1 MGYRDI
7 DPHEIYS
14 LEDRI
19 LVDIRSPQEF
29 EEFHIPGAVNVPL
42 FENEEKRLIGYVYRK
57 EGVEKAKELG
67 EEIARRKLEEFYR
80 KFRELKEKHENVIVY
95 CWRGGMRSQGMCE
108 AMSKMGL
115 DLLRLRGGY
124 RAYRQFILK
133 DMERLTEG
141 IRFIVLTGKTGV
153 GKTKVLRELRRRG
166 YPVLDL
172 EDLAKD
178 RGSVFGSVGIRSQ
191 VSQKMFDS
199 LVYEELRRIG
209 EGLVFV
215 EDESRRIGNLYIP
228 DPVWRK
234 KSEGIY
240 VEVKASLWRRIEN
253 ILEDYTSEEGWE
265 EEAIQAVGRIK
276 KYLGPQRFEYLMEK
290 FKEKDYREVVRF
302 LIEEYYDKKYRQ
314 FGEPILEVE
323 CDDLSVCVERLED
336 IYNLISHEGEVQDI
350 PLQGRKEAEK
360 VRPRG

>member
-1 MGYRDI
+1 MGYTDI
-7 DPHEIYS
+7 DPHEIYRS
-14 LEDRI
+14 EKKI

-29 EEFHIPGAVNVPL
+29 KEFHIPGAVNIPL
-42 FENEEKRLIGYVYRK
+42 FENEEKKLIGYVYRNK
-57 EGVEKAKELG
+57 GVEEAKELG
-67 EEIARRKLEEFYR
+67 EEIARRKLEEFYK
-80 KFRELKEKHENVIVY
+80 KFKELKEKYGNVIVY

-108 AMSKMGL
+108 AMSRMGI
-115 DLLRLRGGY
+115 DLFRLRGGY

-133 DMERLTEG
+133 DMERIMENIKFL
-141 IRFIVLTGKTGV
+141 VLTGKTGV
-153 GKTKVLRELRRRG
+153 GKTKVLRELKRKG

-199 LVYEELRRIG
+199 LLYEELRSMG

-228 DPVWRK
+228 DPVWEK
-234 KSEGIY
+234 KNEGIY
-240 VEVKASLWRRIEN
+240 IEVKASLERRVEN

-265 EEAIQAVGRIK
+265 KEALEAVKKIR

-290 FKEKDYREVVRF
+290 FGEKDYREIVRF

-314 FGEPILEVE
+314 FGEPAFEVD
-323 CDDLSVCVERLED
+323 CDDLTKCVERLEEM
-336 IYNLISHEGEVQDI
+336 YNLISDEGKVQDS
-350 PLQGRKEAEK
+350 LVQEREEVKE
-360 VRPRG
+360 V